1 MKNKVSSFLSLDK
14 KLLAI
19 VLVVNVVF
27 TVVWTFASLLFQSKA
42 ETENQ
47 ARELQYIEAVILPAI
62 SNSVWNV
69 DQEQT
74 RVQLQGLL
82 VNPRV
87 IRVKIQ
93 EMGSSSQELPF
104 IDINKSG
111 SFSEIHESQYTL
123 KSPSDEKTPFATM
136 ILYTTTD
143 PVMARMKSEIM
154 RYFISEALETLILSF
169 LILYAFRVLV
179 LNHLGLISKFFKEN
193 VYISKLTPHLFYPP
207 RGRFRDEIDVL
218 ADSVNRTLDESKKYQ
233 TQIEDLKDRA
243 EKANQA
249 KSMFLASIN
258 HELRT
263 PLNAIL
269 GVTDLLPESV
279 PNPQEMQQLL
289 DIQKRSGLHLLHLVD
304 EILDFS
310 KIEAGEVKIDSQP
323 MDIRKALETC
333 KMIME
338 SPIRERGNR
347 LELLVDDD
355 FPQSIYGDSN
365 RINQIIINLVSNA
378 NKFTDR
384 GMITVQI
391 KRLGEEYQIIVRD
404 TGTGIPEDKLEEIFI
419 PFRQLEEKT
428 GPLRKGT
435 GIGLSI
441 TKRLVEFM
449 HGHIQVDSK
458 VGLGSAFR
466 ITLPLKISTIEPKA
480 NNNVPPAPIQ
490 TPKPVAAPV
499 AAPAAPAVASAAE
512 AKPNIAEEPK
522 VEPLPQKIKLLVVED
537 TPEVQ
542 MLIQAYLKG
551 TNVDLTFADNGQE
564 GVKKFEKDDPSVIL
578 MDLQMPVMN
587 GYEATEK
594 IRELETKSGH
604 HHVRIL
610 ALTALATKGDLE
622 KALRSGCDGYMT
634 KPFSRTKLLQIL
646 KDESEPASAS

>member
-1 MKNKVSSFLSLDK
+1 MKNKVGSFLSLDK

-27 TVVWTFASLLFQSKA
+27 TVVWTFTSLLFQQKA
-42 ETENQ
+42 ERENQ
-47 ARELQYIEAVILPAI
+47 SRDLQYIEAVILPAV

-69 DQEQT
+69 DQDQT
-74 RVQLQGLL
+74 RVQLQGVL

-87 IRVKIQ
+87 IRVRIQ
-93 EMGSSSQELPF
+93 ELGAGINDAPF

-111 SFSEIHESQYTL
+111 SFSEIHEVTYTL
-123 KSPSDEKTPFATM
+123 KSPGEEQTPFARMTM
-136 ILYTTTD
+136 YTTMD
-143 PVMARMKSEIM
+143 PIMARVRSEII
-154 RYFISEALETLILSF
+154 RYFVSEALETLILSF

-179 LNHLGLISKFFKEN
+179 LNHLGMISKFFKEN
-193 VYISKLTPHLFYPP
+193 VYISKRTPHFFLAQ

-218 ADSVNRTLDESKKYQ
+218 AETVNRTLDESKKYQ
-233 TQIEDLKDRA
+233 TQIEDLRDRA

-279 PNPQEMQQLL
+279 KNPEEMQQLL

-310 KIEAGEVKIDSQP
+310 KIEAGEVKMDSQP
-323 MDIRKALETC
+323 MEIRKALETC

-338 SPIRERGNR
+338 APFRERGNR
-347 LELLVDDD
+347 LELLVDSG
-355 FPQSIYGDSN
+355 FPEFVFGDPN

-378 NKFTDR
+378 NKFTDH
-384 GMITVQI
+384 GIVSVQI
-391 KRLGEEYQIIVRD
+391 KSRGNEYEIVVKD
-404 TGTGIPEDKLEEIFI
+404 TGRGIPEDKLEEIFI
-419 PFRQLEEKT
+419 PFRQLEDK
-428 GPLRKGT
+428 GGQMRKGT

-441 TKRLVEFM
+441 TKRLVDIM
-449 HGHIQVDSK
+449 GGRISVDSK
-458 VGLGSAFR
+458 VGLGSVFR
-466 ITLPLKISTIEPKA
+466 ITLPLQVPVQEPKMER
-480 NNNVPPAPIQ
+480 V
-490 TPKPVAAPV
+490 
-499 AAPAAPAVASAAE
+499 
-512 AKPNIAEEPK
+512 AEESQTERQNPK
-522 VEPLPQKIKLLVVED
+522 MKLLVVED

-542 MLIQAYLKG
+542 MLIKAYLKG
-551 TNVDLTFADNGQE
+551 TNVDLTFAANGQE
-564 GVKKFEKDDPSVIL
+564 GVQKFEKDDPAVIL

-587 GYEATEK
+587 GYEATQK
-594 IRELETKSGH
+594 IRELENKTGH

-610 ALTALATKGDLE
+610 ALTALATKNDLD

-646 KDESEPASAS
+646 KDNSEAASAS